1 MRGVDVRGFRYSI
14 RTADMAVL
22 GLIASVLLAGCGGK
36 DQGKPTGLQVKPQLS
51 VAPAQSSPPPVARRE
66 LPKPVEPPKPAL
78 KAGETLFAMGGEQ
91 EPEPRPDERYTDDE
105 SATGGNVDRF
115 EVAMLP
121 AGLNSTSFVVAG
133 ALENDGKAPAVSAA
147 GIAFPPGFAAVAD
160 ADGRTALEGLPRQI
174 RCVRDGSIMV
184 LVPGGQF
191 IQGNSAGKDAPEHP
205 VYLEHFYIDAYEIT
219 SAQYEQ
225 YREIIRREKRPVPR
239 APDGRARSPQDPVTG
254 ITWGD
259 AQTYARWAGKELPT
273 EAQWEKA
280 ARGEQGFQHPWGNGV
295 HLWHRVRKSGQIDP
309 VGSFPTDKSPYGAF
323 DLAGNAREWCVD
335 WYSANGYQEAI
346 RKGENGVARNPTGPA
361 FPEAEKLRVARGGD
375 PEWRV
380 WVRGSASNT
389 ERPVDVGFRCV
400 LTFRP
405 TVAPGKAKGR

>member
-1 MRGVDVRGFRYSI
+1 MRIERFGVRRVALAVTGIVILATYS
-14 RTADMAVL
+14 
-22 GLIASVLLAGCGGK
+22 GCGGK

-51 VAPAQSSPPPVARRE
+51 VAPAQSAPPPVARLEQPRLKE
-66 LPKPVEPPKPAL
+66 APKPAL
-78 KAGETLFAMGGEQ
+78 RPGETLFAVGG
-91 EPEPRPDERYTDDE
+91 EPEPETRPEERYTDDE
-105 SATGGNVDRF
+105 NATGGNVDRF
-115 EVAMLP
+115 EVALLP

-133 ALENDGKAPAVSAA
+133 VPENGVKDPAVSSA
-147 GIAFPPGFAAVAD
+147 GVAFPPGFTAVTD
-160 ADGRTALEGLPRQI
+160 AGGPASPEGLPRLI
-174 RCVRDGSIMV
+174 RCVRDGSLMV

-191 IQGNSAGKDAPEHP
+191 IQGSSAGGKEAPEHP
-205 VYLEHFYIDAYEIT
+205 VSLEHFYIDAYEIT

-225 YREIIRREKRPVPR
+225 YRETIRREKRPVPR
-239 APDGRARSPQDPVTG
+239 APDGRARSPQDPVLG

-259 AQTYARWAGKELPT
+259 AQGYARWAGKELPT
-273 EAQWEKA
+273 EAQWEKG

-295 HLWHRVRKSGQIDP
+295 HLWHRVRKPGQIDP

-346 RKGENGVARNPTGPA
+346 RRGENGVAQNPTGPA
-361 FPEAEKLRVARGGD
+361 FPEAEKLRVVRGGD

-380 WVRGSASNT
+380 WVRGYASNT

-405 TVAPGKAKGR
+405 AAGAGKGKGR